1 LDVFG
6 YHEECNKVTIEIF
19 HGKKRIGHT
28 SFGMMAAIELTA
40 KDDNAPKPTSV
51 FMFGD
56 PLNRFFIPS
65 SISLL
70 PGPTNV
76 NIDRDK

>member
-1 LDVFG
+1 MKLANNICKA
-6 YHEECNKVTIEIF
+6 CNKPKKIF
-19 HGKKRIGHT
+19 WKNRVGAT
-28 SFGMMAAIELTA
+28 SFGMKAAIELTA
-40 KDDNAPKPTSV
+40 KDDKAPKPTSV

-56 PLNRFFIPS
+56 PFNRLFRPS
-65 SISLL
+65 SISLR